1 MVAVKI
7 RTGEVSASKRG
18 NEVTRDEWP
27 RLLEARREFCSNRF
41 QTDCRALLFYI
52 KDGRENGFFGYP
64 DEETYCREGL
74 WLEPEAVAFALTY
87 LTARKERLRGH
98 AVSFEEAQRFGREM
112 QVGEARDAPP
122 IPKKGTIG
130 RGRPSIRSDNITP
143 NRGTQAAY
151 LLRRLARDHPDLL
164 DSYERGEYPSA
175 RAAAIAAGII
185 HPPTR
190 YQVLSRAWEKASEDD
205 RQRFLRDRGLM

>member
-1 MVAVKI
+1 MAAVSI
-7 RTGEVSASKRG
+7 RTGEIPALKAG
-18 NEVTRDEWP
+18 NEVSRDDWP

-112 QVGEARDAPP
+112 QAGEARENPV
-122 IPKKGTIG
+122 GH
-130 RGRPSIRSDNITP
+130 RGRPTRENKPSFRRFNYGETAS
-143 NRGTQAAY
+143 Y
-151 LLRRLARDHPDLL
+151 LLARLAKHHPQIL
-164 DSYERGEYPSA
+164 DAFERGEYPSA

-185 HPPTR
+185 KPPTP
-190 YQVLSRAWEKASEDD
+190 YDVLCRAWKKASEDQ
-205 RQRFLRDRGLM
+205 RQRFKLWIGG